1 MSHSIALL
9 GQPNSGKS
17 TLFNGLTGARQHVGN
32 WPGKTVEKCQGYF
45 IFKGERIEVTD
56 LPGSYSLEAKSLE
69 EVITDDFIRGNEADL
84 VLVLADS
91 SQLSRSLY
99 MLANFSQLNIPCIL
113 VLNMMDVA
121 KNQGKT
127 INCELLEERLG
138 VPVVPF
144 VAADLSGYNILKE
157 AIVKELAAP
166 RSLSCAPAK
175 AGEEY
180 TWIEELLK
188 GVVEGKSG
196 NYKLSKFDRISTG
209 RISGKLLAFGI
220 MVAAFIMSMV
230 LAAPIMGLGS
240 QIPAIF
246 TPILS
251 NIMGNLG
258 VFPLVSQIV
267 SVLIPNTIYFSLS
280 MAGFVFGVN
289 FVFSFL
295 EDVGYIARI
304 AYVFDGPMSRLGVT
318 GKSVCS
324 MLMGMGCTIGGAS
337 GARVIDDYGQRV
349 LTIALTWTVPCAAIW
364 SVVPVL
370 AAIFFGS
377 GAAFVMLGIVLYMVI
392 LMWVISL
399 VFGKSLSPKENRKG
413 MLMEL
418 PPYHKPHWKNILY
431 VAWIRAQDIFV
442 RALRTVF
449 VISVIFFCFSF
460 SPSGDIEGSLLYKIG
475 ILIEP
480 VTRLF
485 GLGWQTFMAFLA
497 SAFAKEAVLGVLN
510 AVFTGQG
517 SLLLGTFE
525 AKTMGVNGDLLAQA
539 MPMVISKAEALA
551 FLFAVSFNV
560 PCIMALSSTY
570 RETHSLKWT
579 ARLAIFFTLSA
590 LVLAGIVYHV
600 AGIFL

>member
-1 MSHSIALL
+1 MHKIALL

-32 WPGKTVEKCQGYF
+32 WPGKTVEKCEGDF
-45 IFKGERIEVTD
+45 LAEGERIQVTD
-56 LPGSYSLEAKSLE
+56 LPGSYSLEAKSQE
-69 EVITDDFIRGNEADL
+69 EVITGDFIRSKEADL
-84 VLVLADS
+84 ILVLADS

-99 MLANFSQLNIPCIL
+99 MLAVFSRLQVPCIL
-113 VLNMMDVA
+113 ILNMMDVA
-121 KNQGKT
+121 QSQGKT
-127 INCELLEERLG
+127 IDWELLQNRLG
-138 VPVVPF
+138 IPVIPF
-144 VAADLSGYNILKE
+144 VAADLSQYSRLKQ
-157 AIVKELAAP
+157 AIVKELKAP
-166 RSLSCAPAK
+166 RCL
-175 AGEEY
+175 AGPPPKSREEY
-180 TWIEELLK
+180 IWIDRLLE
-188 GVVEGKSG
+188 GVVKTEEREYRLSG
-196 NYKLSKFDRISTG
+196 FDRIATG
-209 RISGKLLAFGI
+209 RISGKIFSFGV
-220 MVAAFIMSMV
+220 MVAAFFMSMV
-230 LAAPIMGLGS
+230 VAAPFMMLGS
-240 QIPAIF
+240 QVPALL
-246 TPILS
+246 TPFLS
-251 NIMGNLG
+251 RMMEHLG
-258 VFPLVSQIV
+258 VFPFFAQIV
-267 SVLIPNTIYFSLS
+267 SVLLPNTLYFSLA

-304 AYVFDGPMSRLGVT
+304 AFVFDGSMSRLGVT
-318 GKSVCS
+318 GKSICS

-349 LTIALTWTVPCAAIW
+349 LTIALTWAVPCAAIW

-377 GAAFVMLGIVLYMVI
+377 GMAVVMLGIVGYMVL
-392 LMWVISL
+392 LMWIVSL

-418 PPYHKPHWKNILY
+418 PPYHKPHWKNIFY

-449 VISVIFFCFSF
+449 VISVVFFGLSF
-460 SPSGDIEGSLLYKIG
+460 SPGGDIQGSLLYKIG
-475 ILIEP
+475 IVIEP
-480 VTRLF
+480 VTKLF

-517 SLLLGTFE
+517 SLLSGTFE
-525 AKTMGVNGDLLAQA
+525 AKSAGVNGELLAQA
-539 MPMVISKAEALA
+539 MPAVISKAEALA

-579 ARLAIFFTLSA
+579 IRLAAFFTLSA
-590 LVLAGIVYHV
+590 LILAGIVYHV
-600 AGIFL
+600 GRLFL